1 MNRLLTFLA
10 IVLLAAPLTAQAE
23 PELKAGD
30 HKKIGKQLGA
40 WVESTIEG
48 DHAGSS
54 EALMALHKIV
64 AGIDKKLKG
73 RSALSLVADWSASM
87 SSGRKYATSGKTV
100 DGDAIKKGLT
110 KAIDLAGWG
119 TASMRLPAKYDPKK
133 INYPIIMLVC
143 DSPAEA
149 IEALPAEV
157 KDHCVVIA
165 PHVEDM
171 SLELLMENDGQRLF
185 LLPLGRASR
194 DFRVDRSRLF
204 MVAEGEKGIDF
215 ASRYVAVLPHYF
227 AGLATV
233 AGSCGDIPG
242 KANLS
247 LVENGE
253 HVDMA
258 AATEWCMAAAARDA
272 YPTEF
277 EVELTQPWMGRAY
290 WAQAI
295 KFDPPDAVPEGKVA
309 RMKVSVDRS
318 TNTITI
324 DGEFVYQVKL
334 FLNDVIV
341 DLDKPITLMRNGKS
355 LTYQAT
361 RSIGTMMEAFGG
373 SLDDTIYPA
382 VIRVI
387 DVPIAESEGK

>member
-1 MNRLLTFLA
+1 
-10 IVLLAAPLTAQAE
+10 
-23 PELKAGD
+23 
-30 HKKIGKQLGA
+30 
-40 WVESTIEG
+40 
-48 DHAGSS
+48 
-54 EALMALHKIV
+54 
-64 AGIDKKLKG
+64 
-73 RSALSLVADWSASM
+73 
-87 SSGRKYATSGKTV
+87 
-100 DGDAIKKGLT
+100 
-110 KAIDLAGWG
+110 
-119 TASMRLPAKYDPKK
+119 
-133 INYPIIMLVC
+133 
-143 DSPAEA
+143 
-149 IEALPAEV
+149 
-157 KDHCVVIA
+157 
-165 PHVEDM
+165 
-171 SLELLMENDGQRLF
+171 
-185 LLPLGRASR
+185 
-194 DFRVDRSRLF
+194 
-204 MVAEGEKGIDF
+204 
-215 ASRYVAVLPHYF
+215 
-227 AGLATV
+227 
-233 AGSCGDIPG
+233 
-242 KANLS
+242 
-247 LVENGE
+247 
-253 HVDMA
+253 MA